1 MVDSSLEESNE
12 NGSAEIRG
20 SSAKRGSSRPS
31 FTDYWKRTKEAARS
45 ITFVSSG
52 PEAQAGPSKDGN
64 DNGNANNGQESDLNK
79 AKARRAQVRKAQIQ
93 HRERKANY
101 TKQLEMDVVRLRDL
115 IEQTERQ
122 SAAIRTENETIRRR
136 LNLGP
141 ALAPGAGPALEFPL
155 SQPEYTVSLFS
166 ASDSVNSPLY
176 QVQRMPTPSSSS
188 ARSVGGGEFVDASGL
203 PGSVLGIS
211 MTQEQVD
218 HAINFILGLEH
229 ICWDHFHPSYYNH
242 NEYDPEGKE
251 NGHMLMA
258 SALALRSAPTE
269 AWELIA
275 AEKER
280 RRQADPNAA
289 GSCSAGAGASGAPIP
304 PAPAPTAT
312 APTYDPNYLNPNA
325 NTTLTSWPLPPPANH
340 QSPNPHHVESYT
352 QTTNTSTS
360 ITSLPPPIT
369 PNPTTEPALTLESL
383 YNLATTLNPASCPEL
398 APVQAWFEIARL
410 YGGAVA
416 LNAALMDRV
425 RAELAPSVDCLHFG
439 AVISRAAFEGAVE
452 RVLGPIPGAAF

>member
-1 MVDSSLEESNE
+1 MVNPSLEESND
-12 NGSAEIRG
+12 NGSAETRG
-20 SSAKRGSSRPS
+20 SSAKSGSSRPS

-64 DNGNANNGQESDLNK
+64 DNGNANNGQESDLSK

-122 SAAIRTENETIRRR
+122 SAVLRTENETIRHR
-136 LNLGP
+136 LNLGS
-141 ALAPGAGPALEFPL
+141 ALAPGTASVLEFPI
-155 SQPEYTVSLFS
+155 SQPEYTVSLLS

-188 ARSVGGGEFVDASGL
+188 AHSISGGEFVDASGL
-203 PGSVLGIS
+203 PG
-211 MTQEQVD
+211 
-218 HAINFILGLEH
+218 LEH
-229 ICWDHFHPSYYNH
+229 ICWNHFHPSYYNH

-280 RRQADPNAA
+280 RRQANPNAA
-289 GSCSAGAGASGAPIP
+289 GSCSGAGPSCAPVP
-304 PAPAPTAT
+304 SAPATT
-312 APTYDPNYLNPNA
+312 APTYDPNCFNPNT
-325 NTTLTSWPLPPPANH
+325 NTTLTSWPLPPPPSHHSPDQHHHPENH
-340 QSPNPHHVESYT
+340 T
-352 QTTNTSTS
+352 QTASTS
-360 ITSLPPPIT
+360 SSS
-369 PNPTTEPALTLESL
+369 TTEPALTLESL
-383 YNLATTLNPASCPEL
+383 YNLASTLNPADGPEL

-416 LNAALMDRV
+416 LNAGLMNRV
-425 RAELAPSVDCLHFG
+425 RVELAPSVDCLHFG
-439 AVISRAAFEGAVE
+439 AVMSRAAFEGAVE

>member
-1 MVDSSLEESNE
+1 MVNPSLEESND
-12 NGSAEIRG
+12 NGSAETRG
-20 SSAKRGSSRPS
+20 SSAKSGSSRPS

-64 DNGNANNGQESDLNK
+64 DNGSANNGQESDLSK

-122 SAAIRTENETIRRR
+122 SAVLRTENETIRHR
-136 LNLGP
+136 LNLGS
-141 ALAPGAGPALEFPL
+141 ALAPGTASVLEFPI
-155 SQPEYTVSLFS
+155 SQPEYTVSLLA

-188 ARSVGGGEFVDASGL
+188 AHSISGGEFIDASGL

-211 MTQEQVD
+211 MSQEQVD

-229 ICWDHFHPSYYNH
+229 ICWNHFHPSYYNH

-280 RRQADPNAA
+280 RRQANPNAA
-289 GSCSAGAGASGAPIP
+289 GSCSGGGASCAPVP
-304 PAPAPTAT
+304 SAPTAT
-312 APTYDPNYLNPNA
+312 STYDPNCFNPNA
-325 NTTLTSWPLPPPANH
+325 NTTLTSWPLPPPPSH
-340 QSPNPHHVESYT
+340 HHHSPSPNSHQHHHHLHPQSHPHS
-352 QTTNTSTS
+352 STS
-360 ITSLPPPIT
+360 SADPSPST
-369 PNPTTEPALTLESL
+369 TTEPALTLESL
-383 YNLATTLNPASCPEL
+383 YNLASTLNPADGPEL

-416 LNAALMDRV
+416 LNAGLMDRV
-425 RAELAPSVDCLHFG
+425 RVELAPSVDCLHFG
-439 AVISRAAFEGAVE
+439 AVMSRASFEGAVE